1 MFGKLSAT
9 DGTQAGSKY
18 WCFTRVWGFDFSGQI
33 CNPERWCLGNDT
45 MTGWMEDQKSWGTW
59 MQRWTDELRKLD
71 EKRAP
76 VSLVFQNPPVIPS
89 EEV

>member
-1 MFGKLSAT
+1 
-9 DGTQAGSKY
+9 
-18 WCFTRVWGFDFSGQI
+18 
-33 CNPERWCLGNDT
+33 